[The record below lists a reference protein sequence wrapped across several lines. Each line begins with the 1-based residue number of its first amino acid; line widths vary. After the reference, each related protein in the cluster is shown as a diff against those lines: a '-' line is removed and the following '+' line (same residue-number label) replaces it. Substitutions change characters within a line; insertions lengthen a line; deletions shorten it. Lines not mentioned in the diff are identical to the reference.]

1 MPNSILRSFSYS
13 ANGLRLSWQGDA
25 SFRRSAL
32 QVGAGFVVASGLF
45 YVLPLNIGAW
55 LVLVASLLPIV
66 IVELL
71 NTAIE
76 AVTDKASP
84 ERSELAEK
92 AKDVGSAAVLMTRAL
107 TLLCWSVVL
116 INAFSTP

>member
-1 MPNSILRSFSYS
+1 MPNSAFRSFAYS
-13 ANGLRLSWQGDA
+13 ANGLRLAWKDDA

-32 QVGAGFVVASGLF
+32 QVIAGMVIATVLH
-45 YVLPLNIGAW
+45 YLLPLTVGAW
-55 LVLVASLLPIV
+55 LILVASLLPIV

-84 ERSELAEK
+84 ERSQLAKK
-92 AKDVGSAAVLMTRAL
+92 AKDVGSAAVLMTRAM
-107 TLLCWSVVL
+107 TLLCWAVVL
-116 INAFSTP
+116 INALAD